1 MGCTSSK
8 QFRRDM
14 RRSPSAYARSYSVP
28 LHHAAGASCRR
39 NGEGYHVVTL
49 ASSTL
54 GSLKLDR
61 GPSPNDLAGSD
72 EEMMKSSN
80 DCGRDRLA
88 DELGKAKAWSEMI
101 ERRIPKTPTKTP
113 PNEPETINAW
123 ELMEGLEDTSPLRPT
138 SAAAGV
144 DRSFSFHTIRDTLPA
159 PEPLPRSKLAN
170 GSFSPKPGWM
180 QLGPG
185 DSIISDF
192 DPEILDTF
200 RNALEEFSPPHPA
213 PGRPYEP
220 PEKVTECR
228 HAGDIPKFH
237 GIVRARI
244 NAFQERIETR
254 RAGFNSTA
262 AKVAPLDKC
271 PPDGKGKV
279 VFYFT
284 SLRGIRKT
292 YEDCWSVRVILQ
304 GYGVRIDERD
314 VSMHGGFKEEL
325 KEILGVGHGGGRL
338 PRVFADGKYLGG
350 ADEVRQMHEAG
361 ELGTALEGCEM
372 AAVGIGGGV
381 VEACEGC
388 GGVRF
393 VPCET
398 CSGSCKVYVEEVEEE
413 EEEEDEGGFRRCPD
427 CNENGLVR
435 CPLCC

>member
-8 QFRRDM
+8 QARRDR
-14 RRSPSAYARSYSVP
+14 RRSLSPYARSYSVP
-28 LHHAAGASCRR
+28 LGPDAGAGCRKK
-39 NGEGYHVVTL
+39 GDGYHVVTL

-61 GPSPNDLAGSD
+61 GPRPDDLAGSD

-101 ERRIPKTPTKTP
+101 EHRIPKTPTKTP

-138 SAAAGV
+138 SAA
-144 DRSFSFHTIRDTLPA
+144 DRSFSFHTTRDALPA
-159 PEPLPRSKLAN
+159 PGSLPSSKLAN
-170 GSFSPKPGWM
+170 GCLSPKPGWM

-192 DPEILDTF
+192 DPEILATF
-200 RNALEEFSPPHPA
+200 RNVLEEFSPPHPA
-213 PGRPYEP
+213 LERHLEP
-220 PEKVTECR
+220 PEKVTDCR
-228 HAGDIPKFH
+228 HSGDMPKFQ

-244 NAFQERIETR
+244 NAFQERIDAR
-254 RAGFNSTA
+254 RASFNSNA
-262 AKVAPLDKC
+262 AKVTPLDKC
-271 PPDGKGKV
+271 PPGGQGKV

-292 YEDCWSVRVILQ
+292 YEDCWAVRVILQ

-325 KEILGVGHGGGRL
+325 KEILGAEYGSGRL
-338 PRVFADGKYLGG
+338 PRIFADGKYLGG

-361 ELGTALEGCEM
+361 ELGTAVEGCEM
-372 AAVGIGGGV
+372 AAVGKGGGV

-398 CSGSCKVYVEEVEEE
+398 CSGSCKVYVVEDGKEEE
-413 EEEEDEGGFRRCPD
+413 EEAGFRRCPD